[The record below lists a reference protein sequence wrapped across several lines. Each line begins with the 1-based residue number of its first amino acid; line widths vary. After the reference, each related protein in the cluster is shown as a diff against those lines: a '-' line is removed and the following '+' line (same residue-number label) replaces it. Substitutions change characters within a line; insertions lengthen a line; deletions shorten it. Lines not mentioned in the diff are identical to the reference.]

1 MLLSAAFLKP
11 CHFSSQIREPRP
23 DFYHKSSELFDN
35 PCYLAEVS
43 DVLCIALAELP
54 SLLPPAEVAEALLHV
69 THGPTLIANMVANQP
84 DCFREGKYQVGKV
97 SLSSFLIFKYFPPY
111 PYNKIDLTVAPL
123 PMQW

>member
-1 MLLSAAFLKP
+1 MLLSAPTQDLS
-11 CHFSSQIREPRP
+11 HFCCQIREPRP

-84 DCFREGKYQVGKV
+84 DCFREGEYQVGNV
-97 SLSSFLIFKYFPPY
+97 SVFPFFL
-111 PYNKIDLTVAPL
+111 
-123 PMQW
+123 

>member
-1 MLLSAAFLKP
+1 MLLSAAYLK
-11 CHFSSQIREPRP
+11 CCDFCLQIREPRP

-97 SLSSFLIFKYFPPY
+97 SISFHSSLSIFLPC
-111 PYNKIDLTVAPL
+111 LTVE
-123 PMQW
+123 